1 MFEEHYMRRKLIIV
15 IVFIVVAFLGF
26 LIYRFTRKPEQP
38 VKPPATDDTP
48 LAEANK
54 ELREQAARLTD
65 EDLLFL
71 TGQLVVERLGSYQTW
86 DENYKNIRSV
96 QSYVTE
102 NLNQRLE
109 KIMARVVEPDA
120 PQFEQITTVVGKRLV
135 EQGIIGAT
143 AVYTVDVWR
152 SDTDKTTREEVT
164 VEFEKF
170 KDWFVSGT
178 SQIKE

>member
-1 MFEEHYMRRKLIIV
+1 M
-15 IVFIVVAFLGF
+15 GF
-26 LIYRFTRKPEQP
+26 LIYRFTRKPEPP

-120 PQFEQITTVVGKRLV
+120 PQFEQRKGAENNFHFMPLSIALKQVNVIDAIRLT
-135 EQGIIGAT
+135 ELLNRCFN
-143 AVYTVDVWR
+143 D
-152 SDTDKTTREEVT
+152 
-164 VEFEKF
+164 
-170 KDWFVSGT
+170 
-178 SQIKE
+178 